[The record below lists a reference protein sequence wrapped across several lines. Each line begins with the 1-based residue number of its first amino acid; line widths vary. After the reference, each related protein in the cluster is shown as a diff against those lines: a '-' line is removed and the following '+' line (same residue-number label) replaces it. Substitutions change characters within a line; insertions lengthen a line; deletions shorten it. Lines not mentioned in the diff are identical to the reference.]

1 MFKKVLPKMLLVV
14 AFGGSTGVIPD
25 LAHAEEPLCIGSDL
39 AKANAAL
46 DEAKAAL
53 DKAVAAID
61 AGTASDLNRLLIW
74 FGAKSS
80 ADAKFVREKLVTSRV
95 YADGATFRCAV
106 NTDVTIGDVYAYV
119 RPDKS
124 FAIVLGAFFFNA
136 PDTGFNSKRGVLVH
150 EVSHFILAG
159 ATKDTV
165 YGVAEAKKLAKASP
179 AAARNTADN
188 YEYFVEATVFGF

>member
-1 MFKKVLPKMLLVV
+1 MFKNFLLRLLLLL
-14 AFGGSTGVIPD
+14 AFSGSTGLIPD
-25 LAHAEEPLCIGSDL
+25 LAHAEEPLCTGSDL
-39 AKANAAL
+39 AKAKAAL

-53 DKAVAAID
+53 DKAIAAID

-124 FAIVLGAFFFNA
+124 FVIVLGAFFFNA
-136 PDTGFNSKRGVLVH
+136 ADAGFNSKRGILVH
-150 EVSHFILAG
+150 ELSHFLLAG

-165 YGVAEAKKLAKASP
+165 YGVAEAKKLATASP
-179 AAARNTADN
+179 ATARKTADN
-188 YEYFVEATVFGF
+188 YEYFVEATVFGL